1 MIGFTRSNLTAA
13 SIGFEGWGRSPPR
26 RSCNSSSP
34 REKAARWT
42 ECANFSRTR
51 ERLLRNLRK
60 AQVLK
65 ALYFTNPLNVL
76 IDIDVSADS
85 ELIGGFEPCNGGM

>member
-1 MIGFTRSNLTAA
+1 
-13 SIGFEGWGRSPPR
+13 
-26 RSCNSSSP
+26 
-34 REKAARWT
+34 
-42 ECANFSRTR
+42 
-51 ERLLRNLRK
+51 LLRNLRK

-65 ALYFTNPLNVL
+65 SLYFTNPLNVL

>member
-1 MIGFTRSNLTAA
+1 
-13 SIGFEGWGRSPPR
+13 
-26 RSCNSSSP
+26 
-34 REKAARWT
+34 
-42 ECANFSRTR
+42 
-51 ERLLRNLRK
+51 LLRNLRK